1 MQAAKERAALAE
13 GELARERLEI
23 TRERAVRAQ
32 EVEQWKGKVVEAAKE
47 REAVVARYEEKLKQ
61 MKEDYQLRKSVEI
74 EHLEKTKKMLEL
86 RLEQKTKA
94 SREEA
99 EGQRVRIEQLE
110 RAKEGVRE
118 NLEKL
123 EVEFLNQ
130 KETYERQLKILRERL
145 DDPNQARYEQMREE
159 LETQVAKLEREK
171 SDLSNALVKK
181 EALWEQQEAFF
192 NKEKGNLKQHQ
203 ENMEEQY
210 TLMITKMQEKMSKD
224 QGEPGAM
231 ARLEQ
236 KYREKI
242 KQLHEQ
248 HQAFYKEMLVKNETL
263 EAEINE
269 INAANQDEL
278 RHKEDVIAE
287 LEQKLDEQ
295 IIHI

>member
-61 MKEDYQLRKSVEI
+61 MKEEYQLRKSVEI

>member
-47 REAVVARYEEKLKQ
+47 REAAVARYEEKLKQ
-61 MKEDYQLRKSVEI
+61 MKEEYQLRKSVEI

-192 NKEKGNLKQHQ
+192 NKEKGNLKQH
-203 ENMEEQY
+203 
-210 TLMITKMQEKMSKD
+210 
-224 QGEPGAM
+224 
-231 ARLEQ
+231 
-236 KYREKI
+236 
-242 KQLHEQ
+242 
-248 HQAFYKEMLVKNETL
+248 
-263 EAEINE
+263 
-269 INAANQDEL
+269 
-278 RHKEDVIAE
+278 
-287 LEQKLDEQ
+287 
-295 IIHI
+295 